1 VSRASPG
8 PLDQAAL
15 RSAVLVPGSIW
26 SSLDVVAQTG
36 STNEDL
42 LAAAQAGAAEG
53 AVLAAEHQTRGRGR
67 QGRTWT
73 TAPGTALTFSVLLR
87 PDGVPP
93 AARGWLPLL
102 AGVAVARA
110 VTSATGV
117 QVSLKWPNDV
127 LAGGA
132 KLAGILAEQA
142 GSAVVIGTGINV
154 GAGPDDLPGPRPPSA
169 GPASSLPG
177 PASPASAP
185 AAASSRVPT
194 SLVPTSLALRG
205 APATERGALLAAIL
219 HELEHWYRRWA
230 SPVRTASPVSSGCPP
245 SPPGR
250 PGDPDGSGL
259 RGEYLRWC
267 STIGAAVVVQLPG
280 GAELAGVAAG
290 IDAAGCLVVATESGT
305 TAVSAGDVIH
315 LRRVPS
321 AAQGDHGMP

>member
-1 VSRASPG
+1 VSKASPG

-36 STNEDL
+36 STNEEL
-42 LAAAQAGAAEG
+42 LAAARAGAAEG

-67 QGRTWT
+67 LGRTWT
-73 TAPGTALTFSVLLR
+73 TAPGTALIFSVLLR
-87 PDGVPP
+87 PDGVAP

-127 LAGGA
+127 LAGEA

-142 GSAVVIGTGINV
+142 GSAVVVGTGINV
-154 GAGPDDLPGPRPPSA
+154 GAGRDELPGPGPRPA
-169 GPASSLPG
+169 GPASG
-177 PASPASAP
+177 SPAGSL
-185 AAASSRVPT
+185 AAG
-194 SLVPTSLALRG
+194 SLAPTSLALRG
-205 APATERGALLAAIL
+205 APATERSALLAGIL
-219 HELEHWYRRWA
+219 GELEHWYRRWV
-230 SPVRTASPVSSGCPP
+230 SPAGPGCPAP
-245 SPPGR
+245 PAEPGAPGR
-250 PGDPDGSGL
+250 PGDPDLSGL
-259 RGEYLRWC
+259 RAEYLRWC

-280 GAELAGVAAG
+280 RAELTGVAAG
-290 IDAAGCLVVATESGT
+290 IDAAGCLVVATESGA

-321 AAQGDHGMP
+321 AARGSRGMP